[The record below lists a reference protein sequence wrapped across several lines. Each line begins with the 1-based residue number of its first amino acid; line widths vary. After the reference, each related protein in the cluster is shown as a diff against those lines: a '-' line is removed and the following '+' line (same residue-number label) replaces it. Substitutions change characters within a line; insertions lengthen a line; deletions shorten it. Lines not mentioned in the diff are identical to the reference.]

1 MFDIGFGEFL
11 VLAVLAL
18 FVFGPDKL
26 PKAIAD
32 VTRMLKNLRQ
42 MAQGAKT
49 EITSALDPQLQG
61 LDLADLNPRTFVE
74 RTLNGTADPADPAV
88 RPAATLPKGTPA
100 PWDPDTT

>member
-32 VTRMLKNLRQ
+32 VTRMLKQLRQ

-49 EITSALDPQLQG
+49 EITSALDPELQG
-61 LDLADLNPRTFVE
+61 LDLSDLNPRTFVE
-74 RTLNGTADPADPAV
+74 RTLNGTADPAV

>member
-74 RTLNGTADPADPAV
+74 RTLNGSVDPAV
-88 RPAATLPKGTPA
+88 SPAKTLPMGTPA
-100 PWDPDTT
+100 PWDPDSS

>member
-74 RTLNGTADPADPAV
+74 RTLNGTADPVV
-88 RPAATLPKGTPA
+88 RPAATLPMGTPA

>member
-1 MFDIGFGEFL
+1 
-11 VLAVLAL
+11 
-18 FVFGPDKL
+18 
-26 PKAIAD
+26 
-32 VTRMLKNLRQ
+32 

-74 RTLNGTADPADPAV
+74 RTLNGTADPAV

>member
-1 MFDIGFGEFL
+1 VFDIGFGEFL

-74 RTLNGTADPADPAV
+74 RTLNGTVDPVVSPAT
-88 RPAATLPKGTPA
+88 TLPKGTPA

>member
-1 MFDIGFGEFL
+1 MFDIGFGELL

-32 VTRMLKNLRQ
+32 VTRMLKQLRQ

-49 EITSALDPQLQG
+49 EITSALDPELQG
-61 LDLADLNPRTFVE
+61 LDLSDLNPRTFVE
-74 RTLNGTADPADPAV
+74 RTLNGTADPAV
-88 RPAATLPKGTPA
+88 RPAVTLSKGTPA